1 LDLIDKIRSLPELT
15 REYRHQASR
24 ALTDHPGSVTRESL
38 RSFYWPWLL
47 SVCLNRDTIT
57 PARPWITYPA
67 ARFLETLLT
76 RECRVFEYGAGGS
89 TLFFSKRVGELVTV
103 EHDRLWLE
111 RTAARMRRR
120 GGVRWQPQLH
130 EPVAAAAPRR
140 LPASDPEAYAS
151 TAPEYEGMSF
161 QGYATAIEPYADNY
175 FDIVLIDGR
184 ARPSCFRHAIAKVKF
199 GGYVVLDNAE
209 REQYAWVEETAEK
222 LGFEKR
228 EFWGPGPY
236 NRYFW
241 RTIFLRKVRERF
253 ALNELDA
260 KLERHLDLD
269 RGTFVEAGANDG
281 IAQSNT
287 LYFEAKRGWRG
298 LLIEPEPRLAEQ
310 CRRYRPRAVVEAVA
324 LVPAEHRGPVVLRYA
339 NLMSMVKGAMPTR
352 EEEDAHIAKG
362 CEVQKIETYEVSV
375 PAATLSSLL
384 DKHGLRQVDLLSLD
398 VEGYEL
404 SALQGLDLSRHRP
417 RFILVEAR
425 YRDEVHAHLSG
436 LYDLV
441 EQLSFH
447 DLLYRLRNA

>member
-1 LDLIDKIRSLPELT
+1 LDLIDKIRSLPQLT
-15 REYRHQASR
+15 REYRHQGNR
-24 ALTDHPGSVTRESL
+24 ALSDHPGSVTRESL
-38 RSFYWPWLL
+38 RSYYWPWLV
-47 SVCLNRDTIT
+47 SVCLSRDTIAS
-57 PARPWITYPA
+57 ARPWITYPA
-67 ARFLETLLT
+67 ARFLEGLLSRDT
-76 RECRVFEYGAGGS
+76 RVFEYGAGGS
-89 TLFFSKRVGELVTV
+89 TLFFAKRVGELVTV

-111 RTAARMRRR
+111 KTAARMRQRR
-120 GGVRWQPQLH
+120 GVRWQAQLH
-130 EPVAAAAPRR
+130 VPVAATAPRR

-151 TAPEYEGMSF
+151 TAPEFEGMSF
-161 QGYATAIEPYADNY
+161 RDYAAAIERYADNY

-209 REQYAWVEETAEK
+209 REQYAWVEEAAEK

-253 ALNELDA
+253 ALNDLDA
-260 KLERHLDLD
+260 KLERHLDFD
-269 RGTFVEAGANDG
+269 GGTFVEAGANDG

-298 LLIEPEPRLAEQ
+298 LLIEAEPRLAEE
-310 CRRYRPRAVVEAVA
+310 CRRHRPRALVEAVA
-324 LVPAEHRGPVVLRYA
+324 LVSAEHRGPVVLRYA
-339 NLMSMVKGAMPTR
+339 NLMSVVKGAMPSA
-352 EEEDAHIAKG
+352 EEENAHIAKG
-362 CEVQKIETYEVSV
+362 CEVQKVQTYEVSV
-375 PAATLSSLL
+375 PTATLSSLF
-384 DKHGLRQVDLLSLD
+384 DKHGLARVDLLSLD

-404 SALQGLDLSRHRP
+404 SALQGLDLSRHQP

-425 YRDEVHAHLSG
+425 YREEVHAHLSNH
-436 LYDLV
+436 YDLV
-441 EQLSFH
+441 EELSFH